1 VAGDTPTPSDVAVQ
15 HEQAAAVERALARLP
30 DEYRTVLQ
38 LRYAEGLPFEEV
50 AQRLG
55 RSVNAVRKL
64 WARALERFQEEMG
77 TPP

>member
-1 VAGDTPTPSDVAVQ
+1 
-15 HEQAAAVERALARLP
+15 LP
-30 DEYRTVLQ
+30 DDYREIL
-38 LRYAEGLPFEEV
+38 LLPYRGELPFEEV

-55 RSVNAVRKL
+55 RSVNAARKL

>member
-1 VAGDTPTPSDVAVQ
+1 MLSCYLLAKNEPRPSSQV
-15 HEQAAAVERALARLP
+15 VERALARLP
-30 DEYRTVLQ
+30 DDYREVFL
-38 LRYAEGLPFEEV
+38 LPYRGELPFEEV

-55 RSVNAVRKL
+55 RSVNAARKL

>member
-1 VAGDTPTPSDVAVQ
+1 
-15 HEQAAAVERALARLP
+15 LP
-30 DEYRTVLQ
+30 DDYREVL
-38 LRYAEGLPFEEV
+38 LLPYRGELPFEKV

-64 WARALERFQEEMG
+64 WARALERFQEEME